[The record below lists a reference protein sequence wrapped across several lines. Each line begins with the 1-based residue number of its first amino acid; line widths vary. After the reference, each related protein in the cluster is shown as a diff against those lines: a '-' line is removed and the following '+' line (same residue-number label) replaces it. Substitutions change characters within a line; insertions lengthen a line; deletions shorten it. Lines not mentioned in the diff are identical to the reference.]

1 MNTGRML
8 EAVADRDAKPPVLV
22 VEDEILIRIMIADE
36 LRDLGLAVIE
46 CGDADE
52 ALQVL
57 QSGIRV
63 SLVFTDV
70 KMPGTMDG
78 VGLANAI
85 KREFPALKVILTS
98 AQILPIGTH
107 CDHFFSKPWDVPH
120 VVRHIKSIVGI

>member
-1 MNTGRML
+1 ML
-8 EAVADRDAKPPVLV
+8 ETVVNPTVLLV
-22 VEDEILIRIMIADE
+22 DDEILIRIMIADE

-57 QSGIRV
+57 QSGTPV

-78 VGLANAI
+78 AGLANAI
-85 KREFPALKVILTS
+85 KREFPSVTVILTS
-98 AQILPIGTH
+98 AEVLPAGTH
-107 CDHFFSKPWDVPH
+107 CDHFFAKPWDVPH
-120 VVRHIKSIVGI
+120 VMRQIKSIVGD